1 MRGMRELLAEK
12 TRADEARRELLWSE
26 ARRAAR
32 VLRSL
37 GAARV
42 LVFGSLAR
50 DLAVADSDLDLLVVW
65 DTVLPY
71 WERTQAALTA
81 IRPGVAM
88 DLLVATPR
96 ELAAPT
102 DFLKEILREGVEV

>member
-71 WERTQAALTA
+71 WERTQAALAA
-81 IRPGVAM
+81 IRPAVAM
-88 DLLVATPR
+88 DLLVATPG